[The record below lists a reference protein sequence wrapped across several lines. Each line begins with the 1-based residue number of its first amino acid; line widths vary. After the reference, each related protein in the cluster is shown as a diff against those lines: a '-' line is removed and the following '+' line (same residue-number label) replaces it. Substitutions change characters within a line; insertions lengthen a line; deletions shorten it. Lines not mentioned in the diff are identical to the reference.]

1 MTISRR
7 VQLVVASLCFAGVL
21 AVVAVPAS
29 AQAAPIGTDG
39 VINACYMTKGKTK
52 GAVRVVKA
60 GKPCKRKEK
69 AVVWGVA
76 GEAGSAGAGLSSDQ
90 VLALLQ
96 LMQQQANQ
104 IDLLTGRL
112 VDLEGILAGISNGDL
127 TGLLDS
133 LTGRITDL
141 EGILAGISNGDLNA
155 LLDSLP
161 VLDLVCGQ
169 LSTVTGQTNALRTVL
184 GGLGLNGILTG
195 LGGLL
200 NIPALPTALNPFNC
214 PA

>member
-7 VQLVVASLCFAGVL
+7 VHALFASLCLAGL
-21 AVVAVPAS
+21 IAVVSIPAS
-29 AQAAPIGTDG
+29 AQAAPIGSDG
-39 VINACYMTKGKTK
+39 VINACYTTKGKTK

-69 AVVWGVA
+69 AVVWGLA
-76 GEAGSAGAGLSSDQ
+76 GSSGEAGAPGAGLSSAQ
-90 VLALLQ
+90 ILSLLELLQ
-96 LMQQQANQ
+96 KQASQ
-104 IDLLTGRL
+104 IDLLTGRI
-112 VDLEGILAGISNGDL
+112 VSLEGV
-127 TGLLDS
+127 
-133 LTGRITDL
+133 
-141 EGILAGISNGDLNA
+141 LAGISNGDLNA

-169 LSTVTGQTNALRTVL
+169 LSAVTGQADALRTVI

-200 NIPALPTALNPFNC
+200 QIPALPGALNPFSC
-214 PA
+214 P